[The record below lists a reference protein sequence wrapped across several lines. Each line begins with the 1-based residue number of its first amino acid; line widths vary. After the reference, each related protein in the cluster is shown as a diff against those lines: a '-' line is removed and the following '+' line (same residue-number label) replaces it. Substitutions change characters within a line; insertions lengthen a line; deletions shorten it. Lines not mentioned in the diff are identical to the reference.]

1 MSRGI
6 AWASTK
12 RRGDDVRVFY
22 EDLSEYDYQDED
34 AFTDRESG
42 FDALWYRPPCPAA

>member
-1 MSRGI
+1 MWTMTALSGQVRV
-6 AWASTK
+6 SEDQ
-12 RRGDDVRVFY
+12 GDDLRVFC

-42 FDALWYRPPCPAA
+42 F